1 MRSGVAALAVLQL
14 NLERGGGVGVLGA
27 SVRMMRCGEWN
38 DGGGGVQPVN
48 CFEGRGAETSGGM
61 AMSGGWVGRCGD
73 EGLMRTMLLFMWI
86 RQRWAA
92 AAQRRFL
99 DARGQADAA
108 RRTRDAAGAAA
119 GGAL

>member
-1 MRSGVAALAVLQL
+1 MAMSEGW
-14 NLERGGGVGVLGA
+14 
-27 SVRMMRCGEWN
+27 VRRCGE
-38 DGGGGVQPVN
+38 
-48 CFEGRGAETSGGM
+48 
-61 AMSGGWVGRCGD
+61 